1 MTTSE
6 PCAIRGCLKMA
17 TFDTR
22 EVIGAGRFV
31 LCHDCQTSIFLDVML
46 SMEHGEN
53 VPANTTHVMAQR
65 YNSWVRGLG
74 GKSIGHRSGS
84 VTSVKDLEAPIIVR
98 GN

>member
-1 MTTSE
+1 
-6 PCAIRGCLKMA
+6 
-17 TFDTR
+17 
-22 EVIGAGRFV
+22 
-31 LCHDCQTSIFLDVML
+31 ML

-53 VPANTTHVMAQR
+53 VPPNTTHVMAQR
-65 YNSWVRGLG
+65 YNGWARGLG